1 MPPVPDA
8 LWTLVEP
15 LLPDLAD
22 EVVAPG
28 RLPVPDRRALSGIVF
43 VLGADIAWSA
53 LSPVL
58 GYGSGMACWRRRE
71 AWFAAGAWSAIEE
84 AVVGYLELHGREA
97 EAAAIRRR
105 GQPEATGD
113 AAPAVGGVRAWRTAT
128 PIPARAPAAV
138 SPGPVARTRGSSAAR
153 TRAPRTGRGTAG

>member
-15 LLPDLAD
+15 LLPDLTD
-22 EVVAPG
+22 EVDAPG
-28 RLPVPDRRALSGIVF
+28 RLPVPDRRALSGILF

-84 AVVGYLELHGREA
+84 TVVRYLELHGREA

-105 GQPEATGD
+105 GQPEAACD
-113 AAPAVGGVRAWRTAT
+113 AAPAGGAVRAWRVTSAVHRATA
-128 PIPARAPAAV
+128 V
-138 SPGPVARTRGSSAAR
+138 GPGPGARSRGSSA
-153 TRAPRTGRGTAG
+153 TPPRAPRTERGTAG